1 MSPGPPAKRNGIDE
15 LYNGAVR
22 VFASLIVVFGIAT
35 LVLTIVH
42 GGGPTS
48 VGFLLGL
55 GFTVLGSLRLWL
67 AFR

>member
-1 MSPGPPAKRNGIDE
+1 MTPRSPEGRNGIDE

-22 VFASLIVVFGIAT
+22 VFAALIVLFGVIALVMT
-35 LVLTIVH
+35 LVN

-48 VGFLLGL
+48 VGVFLGL
-55 GFTVLGSLRLWL
+55 GFIVLGSLRLWL